1 MSILVYDPFAGI
13 SGDMN
18 MGAMVDL
25 GVPEQYLRKI
35 LNALNVQGWNI
46 EFKQELRQGITA
58 TRAVVSTDDR
68 PAMYEKP
75 HEHHHDDHE
84 HDHHEHHHHHE
95 HRTLVD
101 IKHILSASDIPPSVS
116 SRAEKIFLRVA
127 EAEAKVHGKGIDEV
141 HFHEVGAID
150 SIVDIVAAAA
160 AIEYLNPEKIISF
173 PPQLGGGFVDC
184 AHGRMPVPAP
194 ATAEILRDIPSR
206 RGGVQHEATTP
217 TGAAILA
224 ALVDE
229 FVEDYTM
236 KVEKIGY
243 GAGTRD
249 TDTANV
255 LRAYLVSSAGSS
267 ADENIMIET
276 SIDDMNPE
284 VFGYVC
290 DQLHHIGAK
299 DVWMTPVIMKK
310 GRPGTVLSV
319 MCTESQKQKAFDV
332 IFSET
337 TTGGVR
343 SWKVDQ
349 ECLDRDVVTA
359 QTSYGPV
366 HVKRFFKD
374 GKLVS
379 WKAEYEDVKALAEK
393 HGVPMNAIYRGIR
406 YESRTE
412 TGL

>member
-84 HDHHEHHHHHE
+84 HDHHHE

>member
-84 HDHHEHHHHHE
+84 HDHHHE

-194 ATAEILRDIPSR
+194 ATAQILRDIPSR

>member
-25 GVPEQYLRKI
+25 GVPEEYLRTM
-35 LNALNVQGWNI
+35 LNALNVEGWSI

-58 TRAVVSTDDR
+58 TRAVVHTDDR
-68 PAMYEKP
+68 PAEYEHD
-75 HEHHHDDHE
+75 HEHHHDHHHDAHDHE
-84 HDHHEHHHHHE
+84 HVHHEHHHHE

-101 IKHILSASDIPPSVS
+101 IKQILSSSDIPSSVS
-116 SRAEKIFLRVA
+116 SRAENIFYRVA
-127 EAEAKVHGKGIDEV
+127 EAEAKVHGKSIDEV

-173 PPQLGGGFVDC
+173 PPQLGGGFVNC

-194 ATAEILRDIPSR
+194 ATAEILRDLPSR

-236 KVEKIGY
+236 KTERVGY

-249 TDTANV
+249 TETANV

-267 ADENIMIET
+267 ADDTIMIET

-319 MCTESQKQKAFDV
+319 MCTESLKPKVLDV
-332 IFSET
+332 IFTET
-337 TTGGVR
+337 TTAGVR

-349 ECLDRDVVTA
+349 ECLDRDMVTV
-359 QTSYGPV
+359 TTTFGPV
-366 HVKRFFKD
+366 HLKRFFKD
-374 GKLVS
+374 GKIIS

-393 HGVPMNAIYRGIR
+393 HGVPMNAIYRDIR
-406 YESRTE
+406 YEP
-412 TGL
+412 